1 MRYLGLDVGNK
12 RVGVAVGNNELRL
25 ATPLGVIQRG
35 TLEQDATK
43 LRAYIDEY
51 DAEKLVCGLP
61 RNADNTS
68 GEQETLT
75 RTYVEQLAAAVGIT
89 FCFQDE
95 RYSTAT
101 ALAQQRA
108 RGLDEK
114 RGRATV
120 DASAAAVI
128 LQDFLDSLRETQ

>member
-12 RVGVAVGNNELRL
+12 RVGVAVGNSELRL

-35 TLEQDATK
+35 TLEQDAAK

-51 DAEKLVCGLP
+51 DAGMLVCGLP
-61 RNADNTS
+61 RNTDNTS

-75 RTYVEQLAAAVGIT
+75 RAYVEQLAAAVGSA

-95 RYSTAT
+95 RYSTTT

-128 LQDFLDSLRETQ
+128 LQDFFDSLRDTP